1 VTSRK
6 IKYLFTGNL
15 DKQVFTNPHFSG
27 KEAHLL
33 KCQIVRI
40 NYSCTIVPRTMYNVN
55 PEDKKEILPPA
66 EDWKMPN
73 FAFLS

>member
-1 VTSRK
+1 MVISRK

-15 DKQVFTNPHFSG
+15 DKQIFTNPHFPG

-40 NYSCTIVPRTMYNVN
+40 NYSCSIVPRTMYNVN
-55 PEDKKEILPPA
+55 ADDKK
-66 EDWKMPN
+66 
-73 FAFLS
+73 